1 MHQMLP
7 KFKKRHL
14 PKDEGLKTQ
23 SNPCFWASQ
32 VIKNHLAMQDMWVQS
47 LDQEDPLEEGWQPT
61 PVFLPRKS
69 CGQRSLTG
77 FSPCGSKSQR

>member
-1 MHQMLP
+1 MYQMLP

-32 VIKNHLAMQDMWVQS
+32 VIKNHLPMQDMWVQS
-47 LDQEDPLEEGWQPT
+47 LGPEDPVKKGWQPT
-61 PVFLPRKS
+61 PVFLPGEFH
-69 CGQRSLTG
+69 GQGSLAG
-77 FSPCGSKSQR
+77 